1 MIWNQFT
8 ASQEITLI
16 LAVFACILWISEFIP
31 LYATSFLLLFL
42 ELSWLLPELKTTNPK
57 MNAEVFLSPF
67 FSDTILLFLGG
78 FVISASANKYGL
90 DLRLAKYF
98 LGTRSYSNLG
108 LLISIVTITSFISM
122 WMNNTATASLMIG
135 LVLPI
140 AKSFSNLSH
149 QKGILLAVPFASNIG
164 GIGTPVGTLPN
175 AIAMEFLRGKGI
187 IISFLDWMIYAVPL
201 VFLLNLILIGIIY
214 WFFFKKEGNQ
224 TESKSFILFESDPR
238 PSFSKLDFTILS
250 IIILTI
256 VLWLTSDFHKLSNGT
271 IAIIPVV
278 VFFSSKILNSTDF
291 RNLSWDVLIL
301 MGGGIS
307 LGKCIEISGLGVALL
322 SSFIIQDYAIYVVI
336 LIFTFAT
343 LCLSAVMSNTSVAN
357 LMIPIALAL
366 GVYFTDS
373 LVVMVAISAS
383 LSMPLPISTPPNAIL
398 LAYGIINSREML
410 KPGLWM
416 TLTAWALLVSFG
428 YYWMKLCHLGHL

>member
-57 MNAEVFLSPF
+57 INAEVFLSPF

-278 VFFSSKILNSTDF
+278 VFFLIQNFKLNRFQKPILGCTHSNGRRNFF
-291 RNLSWDVLIL
+291 R
-301 MGGGIS
+301 
-307 LGKCIEISGLGVALL
+307 K
-322 SSFIIQDYAIYVVI
+322 
-336 LIFTFAT
+336 
-343 LCLSAVMSNTSVAN
+343 
-357 LMIPIALAL
+357 
-366 GVYFTDS
+366 VY
-373 LVVMVAISAS
+373 
-383 LSMPLPISTPPNAIL
+383 
-398 LAYGIINSREML
+398 
-410 KPGLWM
+410 
-416 TLTAWALLVSFG
+416 
-428 YYWMKLCHLGHL
+428 